1 MQKQLTKGILSLV
14 TLCMIGSA
22 AACSGEPAN
31 KTKSDNHKAEEK
43 PIEDRQELTKLQQYS
58 NDPDIKKGKE
68 EDFDL
73 IGTLKK
79 TLKKK

>member
-31 KTKSDNHKAEEK
+31 KTKSENHKAEEN
-43 PIEDRQELTKLQQYS
+43 Q
-58 NDPDIKKGKE
+58 
-68 EDFDL
+68 
-73 IGTLKK
+73 LKIVK
-79 TLKKK
+79 N